1 MFNHLEDSTFP
12 MYNWNR
18 QCPSHLILN
27 QSNSTEQG
35 SRICKSRKWRGRRSV
50 NRIQFEPNILNLPSF
65 FSESGNK
72 QNWMKKDH
80 LNMVVCYCDW
90 LRLIKRPKKRKR
102 NRGCVLL
109 HTFNISNPN
118 SELSNNY
125 RQLQAESISERFTV
139 QCLIKLDHWLILTC
153 KWATIDSK

>member
-90 LRLIKRPKKRKR
+90 LRLIKRPKKGREIE
-102 NRGCVLL
+102 VVSYYTLS
-109 HTFNISNPN
+109 TFRIQILNWVIITVNYKPSQYLKDLRFNASSNWIIGW
-118 SELSNNY
+118 S
-125 RQLQAESISERFTV
+125 
-139 QCLIKLDHWLILTC
+139 
-153 KWATIDSK
+153 